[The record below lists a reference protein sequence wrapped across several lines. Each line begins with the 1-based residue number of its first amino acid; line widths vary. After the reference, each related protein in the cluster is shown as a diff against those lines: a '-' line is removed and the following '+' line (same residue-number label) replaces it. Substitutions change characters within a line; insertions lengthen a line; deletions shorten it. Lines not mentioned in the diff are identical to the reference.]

1 MSAELNQKIDP
12 ERLELRAKPR
22 PVTRISRKVLY
33 AGSSLLL
40 IFISGAVLI
49 ALDPPDWKDGQR
61 TELID
66 ARRNQTPEGIKK
78 LPSSYDG
85 IPKLGAPNPGDLG
98 KSITQLE
105 RDLNIQPRP
114 LPSFKPDPE
123 EEFKRAERIRLAK
136 LAAKANA
143 SGVFFKIEARQA
155 NANISDNISSNK
167 NDKDQKSNPSV
178 NTSTDANFDPMSVF
192 NALNQ
197 PPSNVSTPDPNRQN
211 DKLAFLQN
219 GPDGKIYNEHVIQK
233 PASPYQLMAGT
244 VIAASLITGLNSDLP
259 GTVIAQV
266 TEHAYDSVTG
276 QHLLI
281 PQGSR
286 LIGKYDS
293 NISFGQ
299 NRALVIWQRIIRPD
313 GTSIVID
320 NLPGTDPAGFAGVA
334 DKVDFHTRQLVK
346 SIGLATLLGVGTELS
361 LGSNESELVRAI
373 RESIQE
379 NTNRAGQRLVE
390 RSLDIQ
396 PTITVRPGWPLR
408 VIVNKDIILP
418 PMIVGVR

>member
-1 MSAELNQKIDP
+1 M
-12 ERLELRAKPR
+12 
-22 PVTRISRKVLY
+22 
-33 AGSSLLL
+33 
-40 IFISGAVLI
+40 
-49 ALDPPDWKDGQR
+49 
-61 TELID
+61 
-66 ARRNQTPEGIKK
+66 
-78 LPSSYDG
+78 
-85 IPKLGAPNPGDLG
+85 
-98 KSITQLE
+98 
-105 RDLNIQPRP
+105 
-114 LPSFKPDPE
+114 
-123 EEFKRAERIRLAK
+123 
-136 LAAKANA
+136 
-143 SGVFFKIEARQA
+143 FFKIEARQA
-155 NANISDNISSNK
+155 NSSISGNISANK
-167 NDKDQKSNPSV
+167 NVKDQKLNPSV
-178 NTSTDANFDPMSVF
+178 NTSADVNFDPLSVF

-197 PPSNVSTPDPNRQN
+197 PPSNVSTPDPNGQN

-219 GPDGKIYNEHVIQK
+219 GPDGKIYNEHAIQT

-293 NISFGQ
+293 KISFGQ
-299 NRALVIWQRIIRPD
+299 NRALVIWHRIIRPD

-320 NLPGTDPAGFAGVA
+320 NLPGTDPEGFAGVA
-334 DKVDFHTRQLVK
+334 DKVDVHTRQLVK

-379 NTNRAGQRLVE
+379 NTNRAGQRIVE
-390 RSLDIQ
+390 RTLDIQ
-396 PTITVRPGWPLR
+396 PTITVRPGWPIR
-408 VIVNKDIILP
+408 IIVNKDIIFP

>member
-1 MSAELNQKIDP
+1 MTADPQAKIDP

-33 AGSSLLL
+33 AGSALVL

-49 ALDPPDWKDGQR
+49 ALDPPDWKEDQR

-66 ARRNQTPEGIKK
+66 ARRNQTPEGIEK

-85 IPKLGAPNPGDLG
+85 IPKLGPPNPGDLG

-123 EEFKRAERIRLAK
+123 EEFRRAERIRLAK

-143 SGVFFKIEARQA
+143 SGVFFTIRARQA
-155 NANISDNISSNK
+155 STNATSDQPDDSN
-167 NDKDQKSNPSV
+167 
-178 NTSTDANFDPMSVF
+178 TGANFDPLAVF

-197 PPSNVSTPDPNRQN
+197 PPTTVTTPGPNGQN
-211 DKLAFLQN
+211 SKLAFLQN
-219 GPDGKIYNEHVIQK
+219 GPDGKIYNDHTIQK
-233 PASPYQLMAGT
+233 PVSPYQLMAGT

-266 TEHAYDSVTG
+266 TEHTYDSVTG

-286 LIGKYDS
+286 LIGRYDS

-313 GTSIVID
+313 GRSIVID

-334 DKVDFHTRQLVK
+334 DRVDFHTRQLVK

-379 NTNRAGQRLVE
+379 NTNRAGQRIVE
-390 RSLDIQ
+390 RTLDIQ
-396 PTITVRPGWPLR
+396 PTINVRPGWPIR
-408 VIVNKDIILP
+408 VIVNKDIIIP
-418 PMIVGVR
+418 PMIVGAR

>member
-1 MSAELNQKIDP
+1 MTADPQVKIDP

-33 AGSSLLL
+33 AGSALVL

-66 ARRNQTPEGIKK
+66 ARRNQTPEGIEK

-85 IPKLGAPNPGDLG
+85 IPKLGPPNPGDLG

-123 EEFKRAERIRLAK
+123 EEFRRAERIRLAK

-143 SGVFFKIEARQA
+143 SGVFFTIRARQVSTNA
-155 NANISDNISSNK
+155 KSDQSDNAN
-167 NDKDQKSNPSV
+167 
-178 NTSTDANFDPMSVF
+178 TDANFDPLAVF

-197 PPSNVSTPDPNRQN
+197 PPPTATTVDPNGQN
-211 DKLAFLQN
+211 GKLAFLQN
-219 GPDGKIYNEHVIQK
+219 GPDGKIYNQHTFQK
-233 PASPYQLMAGT
+233 PVSPYQLMAGT

-266 TEHAYDSVTG
+266 TEHTYDSVTG

-286 LIGKYDS
+286 LIGRYDS

-334 DKVDFHTRQLVK
+334 DRVDFHTRQLVK

-361 LGSNESELVRAI
+361 FGSNENELVRAI

-379 NTNRAGQRLVE
+379 NTNRAGQRIVE
-390 RSLDIQ
+390 RTLDIQ
-396 PTITVRPGWPLR
+396 PTITVRPGWPIR

>member
-1 MSAELNQKIDP
+1 MTADPRDKIDP
-12 ERLELRAKPR
+12 EKLELRAKPR

-33 AGSSLLL
+33 TGSALVLL
-40 IFISGAVLI
+40 FISGAVLI

-61 TELID
+61 TELIE
-66 ARRNQTPEGIKK
+66 AGRSQTPEGIER
-78 LPSSYDG
+78 LPSSYDR
-85 IPKLGAPNPGDLG
+85 IPKLGPPNPGDLG

-114 LPSFKPDPE
+114 LPSYKPDPE

-136 LAAKANA
+136 LAAEANA
-143 SGVFFKIEARQA
+143 SGVFFAIQARQF
-155 NANISDNISSNK
+155 STEET
-167 NDKDQKSNPSV
+167 SNPS
-178 NTSTDANFDPMSVF
+178 DRANAGAKIDPF
-192 NALNQ
+192 AAFEALNR
-197 PPSNVSTPDPNRQN
+197 PPTSAATAEPNRQ
-211 DKLAFLQN
+211 DGKVAFLEN
-219 GPDGKIYNEHVIQK
+219 GPDGKIYNEHSVQT
-233 PASPYQLMAGT
+233 PVSPYQLMAGT

-266 TEHAYDSVTG
+266 TEHTYDTVTG
-276 QHLLI
+276 EHLLI

-286 LIGKYDS
+286 LIGRYDS

-299 NRALVIWQRIIRPD
+299 NRALVVWQRIIRPD

-334 DKVDFHTRQLVK
+334 DRVDFHTRQLVK

-361 LGSNESELVRAI
+361 FGSNESELVRAL

-379 NTNRAGQRLVE
+379 NTNRAGQRIVD
-390 RSLDIQ
+390 RTLDIQ
-396 PTITVRPGWPLR
+396 PTITVRPGWPVR
-408 VIVNKDIILP
+408 VIVYRDIVLP
-418 PMIVGVR
+418 PTIVGVH

>member
-1 MSAELNQKIDP
+1 MTADPQGKIDP

-33 AGSSLLL
+33 TGGAVVL

-49 ALDPPDWKDGQR
+49 ALDPPDWKSGPR

-66 ARRNQTPEGIKK
+66 TRRNQTPDGIEK

-85 IPKLGAPNPGDLG
+85 IPKLGPPNPGDLG

-123 EEFKRAERIRLAK
+123 EEFRRAERIRLAK
-136 LAAKANA
+136 LAAEANA
-143 SGVFFKIEARQA
+143 SGVFFTIQARQSNTTAAENQSGSA
-155 NANISDNISSNK
+155 N
-167 NDKDQKSNPSV
+167 V
-178 NTSTDANFDPMSVF
+178 GVNFDPLAAF
-192 NALNQ
+192 EALNE
-197 PPSNVSTPDPNRQN
+197 PPSAAAVDPDGQN
-211 DKLAFLQN
+211 GNLAFLQN
-219 GPDGKIYNEHVIQK
+219 GPDGKIYNEHTIQK

-244 VIAASLITGLNSDLP
+244 VIAASLVTGLNSDLP

-266 TEHAYDSVTG
+266 TEHTYDTVTG

-281 PQGSR
+281 PQGTR
-286 LIGKYDS
+286 LIGRYDS
-293 NISFGQ
+293 NVSFGQ
-299 NRALVIWQRIIRPD
+299 NRALVIWQRIVRPD
-313 GTSIVID
+313 GTSIIID
-320 NLPGTDPAGFAGVA
+320 NLPGTDPAGYAGVP

-361 LGSNESELVRAI
+361 FGSNESELVQAL

-379 NTNRAGQRLVE
+379 NTNRAGQRIVE
-390 RSLDIQ
+390 RTLDIQ
-396 PTITVRPGWPLR
+396 PTITVRPGWPIR

-418 PMIVGVR
+418 PMTLGAR